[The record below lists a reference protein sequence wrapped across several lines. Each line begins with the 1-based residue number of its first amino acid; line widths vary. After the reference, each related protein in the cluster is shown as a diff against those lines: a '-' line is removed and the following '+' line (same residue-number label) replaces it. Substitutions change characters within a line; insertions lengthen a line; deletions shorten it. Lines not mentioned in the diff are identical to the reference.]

1 MILLKDLNNYLDS
14 FFGQDL
20 INKARKKDKYLA
32 NGLQLLGKEKIKKL
46 VLGTS
51 ATNQFLKEAV
61 KIKADSVIVHHSLP
75 LFHAYKLISPYLY
88 KRLVTLIRNDVSLFG
103 YHYILDS
110 HPELGNNAQ
119 IIKMLGAKK
128 LEPFYDEW
136 GWTAEFAKPVSRK
149 KLAEKLSDLIN
160 HDIFIINGDK
170 DMIKKL
176 GVVSG
181 GGVPREKEIQ
191 EAIDKDIDLY
201 ITGEVE
207 EATVGIFQE
216 LGINYFAS
224 GHYATEVFGV
234 QALGKKIKAEFKDKL
249 EVEFLDIPNPI

>member
-1 MILLKDLNNYLDS
+1 
-14 FFGQDL
+14 
-20 INKARKKDKYLA
+20 
-32 NGLQLLGKEKIKKL
+32 
-46 VLGTS
+46 
-51 ATNQFLKEAV
+51 
-61 KIKADSVIVHHSLP
+61 
-75 LFHAYKLISPYLY
+75 
-88 KRLVTLIRNDVSLFG
+88 
-103 YHYILDS
+103 
-110 HPELGNNAQ
+110 
-119 IIKMLGAKK
+119 
-128 LEPFYDEW
+128 
-136 GWTAEFAKPVSRK
+136 
-149 KLAEKLSDLIN
+149 
-160 HDIFIINGDK
+160 
-170 DMIKKL
+170 MIKKL